1 MICINKKDI
10 AFVQQD
16 EFSRN
21 SYGIYET
28 ANILGENS
36 PHLIVGNSL
45 INAPDLALHLDDNGV
60 LLTDVIINTEVFH

>member
-10 AFVQQD
+10 DFVQQD

-21 SYGIYET
+21 SYGIYKT
-28 ANILGENS
+28 TNILGEDS

-45 INAPDLALHLDDNGV
+45 INAPDLALYLDDNGI
-60 LLTDVIINTEVFH
+60 LITDIIFNMETIQ